1 MTFEEAAREM
11 LYQSHLS
18 MRAASIKM
26 NRSPSFLF
34 TTLDKGSTPQLDT
47 VCNLANVCG
56 YRVALVP
63 DTVDLP
69 NGSIPLD
76 C

>member
-1 MTFEEAAREM
+1 MTFENAVREM
-11 LYQSHLS
+11 LYQAHLS
-18 MRAASIKM
+18 MRAASLNM

-56 YRVALVP
+56 YRVALIP
-63 DTVDLP
+63 NSEDLP
-69 NGSIPLD
+69 GGAIVLD
-76 C
+76 

>member
-11 LYQSHLS
+11 LYQARLS
-18 MRAASIKM
+18 MRAASVKM
-26 NRSPSFLF
+26 DRSPSFLF

>member
-11 LYQSHLS
+11 LYQSRLS

-56 YRVALVP
+56 YRVALIP
-63 DTVDLP
+63 NSEDLP
-69 NGSIPLD
+69 GGAIVLD
-76 C
+76 

>member
-1 MTFEEAAREM
+1 MTFENAVKEM

-18 MRAASIKM
+18 MRAASLNM

-47 VCNLANVCG
+47 LQALARVCG
-56 YRVALVP
+56 YKVALVP
-63 DTVDLP
+63 DTVELP
-69 NGSIPLD
+69 EGSITLS
-76 C
+76 